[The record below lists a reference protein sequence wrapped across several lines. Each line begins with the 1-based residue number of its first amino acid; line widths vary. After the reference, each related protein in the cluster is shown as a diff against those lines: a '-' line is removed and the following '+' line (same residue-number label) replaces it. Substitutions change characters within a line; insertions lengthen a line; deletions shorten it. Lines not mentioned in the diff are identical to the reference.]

1 MSHSIIAL
9 FLMNSEYYKIKRLYS
24 VLMQNIEKGN
34 EWLYNLQILSL
45 YKNGLN
51 TGSVS
56 YFFNQL

>member
-34 EWLYNLQILSL
+34 EWLYNLQNFKL
-45 YKNGLN
+45 
-51 TGSVS
+51 V
-56 YFFNQL
+56 